1 MARGGPA
8 ELPETMSAR
17 NLVRETGY
25 LLPDDSLGRAVER
38 LRAGRAAALPVL
50 SGGIVVGLVSEEDLM
65 RHLAAAGDPELVR
78 TTPVSALM
86 QRPVICLAAGAGLEE
101 AAKAFTYHD
110 LAVAPLVD
118 EFGRYQGLV
127 TRADVLAA
135 RFGAIT
141 PARIGG
147 LATPLGVYLTT
158 GLHRGGAGHLGLVL
172 AGAVMALLFA
182 AAALLANGAAWLVQ
196 HFTGYPVL
204 TAKLAQDHGTSL
216 GLEALYPAVLAVWA
230 VQVVAFFAL
239 LRLSPLSGTHAAEH
253 QTVHAI
259 ERGEELTPE
268 RVSQM
273 PRVHPRCGTNLMA
286 LLMLGSAAL
295 VAGFDMVSAFGPA
308 QLEVSLVAFLGAVL
322 AVSATW
328 RRVGSGLQRYITT
341 KKATPRQIANGIAA
355 GKELLERYRAH
366 PVEVVPL
373 WRRLL
378 GTGIIQMALGLL
390 ATVALLDLLSRW
402 LALGLGLGLF

>member
-86 QRPVICLAAGAGLEE
+86 QRPVICLAAGASLEE

-172 AGAVMALLFA
+172 AGAAMALLIA
-182 AAALLANGAAWLVQ
+182 AAVLLGNGAAWLVQ
-196 HFTGYPVL
+196 HFTGYPVF
-204 TAKLAQDHGTSL
+204 TAVLAQDQGTGL
-216 GLEALYPAVLAVWA
+216 GLEALAPAVFAVWA
-230 VQVVAFFAL
+230 LKGILFLAL

-286 LLMLGSAAL
+286 LVMLGLAAL
-295 VAGFDMVSAFGPA
+295 ALLNLLQVLGPGR
-308 QLEVSLVAFLGAVL
+308 LELTLLAFLLAFL
-322 AVSATW
+322 AVRGAW
-328 RRVGSGLQRYITT
+328 RPLGSGLQRYITT

-378 GTGIIQMALGLL
+378 GMGIIQMALGLL
-390 ATVALLDLLSRW
+390 AAVALLDLLSRW